1 MSVNTVLN
9 EVTIMFSLVIGVFI
23 LIGIILTIIGG
34 IKKIKGLLI
43 IGIIITIFFGLGLAF
58 MLLIMSILNGSAN
71 DTFSEIAQRSVD
83 IATNEA
89 NNIVN

>member
-9 EVTIMFSLVIGVFI
+9 EVIIMFSLVIGVFI

-43 IGIIITIFFGLGLAF
+43 IGIIITIFFGLGLTF

-83 IATNEA
+83 IAANEA